1 MKSNTIFITTSVFA
15 FVIILSAF
23 RFSEPRFDPNQ
34 VVFRFVQRTQ
44 TGNIEH
50 DFDEFVYDNLKTES
64 QTRLYLNS
72 DSTFLWKHNSCTGGS
87 LSSGNFSVVG
97 DTLILSSDST
107 MTKNY
112 FEDYTSNNQS
122 TRHIK
127 PSLFQMKFFIERNSE
142 TAEMKNLIAIR

>member
-44 TGNIEH
+44 TGSIEH

-72 DSTFLWKHNSCTGGS
+72 DSTFFWKHNSCTSGS
-87 LSSGNFSVVG
+87 LSSGFYSICA
-97 DTLILSSDST
+97 DTLFLSSDST
-107 MTKNY
+107 LTKNY
-112 FEDYTSNNQS
+112 FEDYAVNKQPS
-122 TRHIK
+122 RHIK
-127 PSLFQMKFFIERNSE
+127 TSLFQKKFFIERNSE